1 MTLPL
6 SGLLVVSL
14 EQAVAAPMCTC
25 RLADAGARVL
35 KLERPEGDFARSYDR
50 FANGECSY
58 FVWLNRGKE
67 SVVIDLA
74 NADDKALL
82 EVLLRRA
89 DVFVQNLKPGTV
101 AKLGFPIAR
110 LRRDYPRLICCS
122 ISGFGDDGPY
132 AARKAYDLLIQA
144 EAGLASITGTTEPS
158 RVGVSVVDI
167 ATGMNAYEAIL
178 EALIARGRT
187 GQGAEISVSMFDAM
201 ADWMAVPLMQHE
213 AGKPPQRVGLTH
225 SAIAPYGGFPTR
237 DGSVVLIAVQ
247 NDREWRVLAEKVLG
261 DAALATD
268 PLFATN
274 LARVQR
280 RAETDAKVTAVTRA
294 LDAEALMRK
303 LAAADIAFA
312 GVNDVAALARHPHLR
327 RITIGTPS
335 GPVSYPA
342 PVQRPASTTR
352 RYGPVPALGEHTE
365 TVRAEFSVPVAG
377 ERRVG
382 SER

>member
-1 MTLPL
+1 MNLPL

-35 KLERPEGDFARSYDR
+35 KIERPEGDFARHYDD
-50 FANGECSY
+50 FAHGECTY

-67 SVVIDLA
+67 SVVLDLVK
-74 NADDKALL
+74 DKDKALL
-82 EVLLRRA
+82 EALLKRA
-89 DVFVQNLKPGTV
+89 DIFVQNLKPGTV

-122 ISGFGDDGPY
+122 ISGFGEDGPY
-132 AARKAYDLLIQA
+132 ATRKAYDLLIQA
-144 EAGLASITGTTEPS
+144 EVGLASITGTTEPS

-187 GQGAEISVSMFDAM
+187 GEGAELSLSMFDAM
-201 ADWMAVPLMQHE
+201 ADWMAVPLMQQE

-225 SAIAPYGGFPTR
+225 AAIAPYGAFPTR
-237 DGSVVLIAVQ
+237 DGVVVLIAVQ
-247 NDREWRVLAEKVLG
+247 SDREWRVLAEKVL
-261 DAALATD
+261 DDPALAAD
-268 PLFATN
+268 PRFATN

-280 RAETDAKVTAVTRA
+280 RAETDGKVAAVTKA
-294 LDAEALMRK
+294 LDAQALTQK

-327 RITIGTPS
+327 RMIIGTPS

-342 PVQRPASTTR
+342 PAERHASTSR
-352 RYGPVPALGEHTE
+352 RYGPVPALGQHTE
-365 TVRAEFSVPVAG
+365 KVRAEFMA
-377 ERRVG
+377 
-382 SER
+382 